1 MYLYFKA
8 MLHVSHCIRLKGQGT
23 SHAILN
29 GLANRNKDNNEE
41 KVSLYNNLKLNSSTL
56 QMDKFNLRYLA
67 DIGKEKF
74 KFGRA
79 IGLPLGLP

>member
-1 MYLYFKA
+1 
-8 MLHVSHCIRLKGQGT
+8 MLNDQNYDDIALST
-23 SHAILN
+23 
-29 GLANRNKDNNEE
+29 EE
-41 KVSLYNNLKLNSSTL
+41 FSLYNNLKLNSSTL

-67 DIGKEKF
+67 EIGKEKV